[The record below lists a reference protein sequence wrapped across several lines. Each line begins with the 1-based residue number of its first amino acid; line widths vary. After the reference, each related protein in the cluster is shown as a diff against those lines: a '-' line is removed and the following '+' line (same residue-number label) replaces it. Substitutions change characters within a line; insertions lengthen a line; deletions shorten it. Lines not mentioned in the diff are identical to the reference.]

1 MLLKATSNIG
11 DNPLALAWA
20 DVAMQEATQAR
31 ALQTQAAVW
40 VYRAWPPA
48 RQEQGAPAVASMH
61 KGLAMM
67 NQHVPPDERPVLLT
81 SIGLTYGALGLP
93 VQALVP
99 LRLALTHFCD
109 GPLVDR
115 RLRSRDNFIGMVL
128 EAFDQMATL
137 LPVAA
142 EKLLAEARLM
152 LTAYLA
158 DATASGEALF
168 TFAY

>member
-1 MLLKATSNIG
+1 
-11 DNPLALAWA
+11 
-20 DVAMQEATQAR
+20 
-31 ALQTQAAVW
+31 
-40 VYRAWPPA
+40 
-48 RQEQGAPAVASMH
+48 MH

-115 RLRSRDNFIGMVL
+115 RLRSRDNFIGTVL

-142 EKLLAEARLM
+142 ETLLAEARLM